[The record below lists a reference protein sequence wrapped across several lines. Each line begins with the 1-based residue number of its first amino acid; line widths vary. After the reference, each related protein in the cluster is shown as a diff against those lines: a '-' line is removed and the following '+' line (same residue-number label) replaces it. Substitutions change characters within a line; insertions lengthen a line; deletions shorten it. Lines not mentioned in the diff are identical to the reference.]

1 MNNDQLQ
8 ALLGLDRTALPP
20 DGGERFNRLVFARSP
35 YLLQHAE
42 NPTDWREWG
51 EEAFAEARRRG
62 VPLLVSIG
70 YATCHWCH
78 VMARESFS
86 DPEVAA
92 VLNRLYVPIKV
103 DREERPDLDEFY
115 MSASRVLTGSGG
127 WPLNVFI
134 DHDKKPFFAITYL
147 PKLPQSGIPG
157 FISLLENISI
167 LWRERPQL
175 VANNAGEISRA
186 MTELAAIPVQSG
198 KALHSLIG
206 DGYEQLQQLFD
217 HQYGGFGTSPKFP
230 LPVNLLFLLSRS
242 HDLFPGARSLALQT
256 LRSMA
261 GGGIHDQLAGGF
273 HRYAVDRHWLVPHFE
288 KMLYDQALLI
298 TAYVQGHVVSGDPSL
313 LETALTTA
321 RFAMDELAIPAGG
334 FCAALDADTEGEEGA
349 FYTWTSDEI
358 VQALGAEA
366 ALICEYWGVTDN
378 GHLHGH
384 SVLHLPTDPE
394 RFAAAHGL
402 DLASF
407 VSSIDAA
414 RQRLLALRRKR
425 ENPLR
430 DPKVICSWNGLM
442 IAALARLAHVAN
454 DADCLAAAV
463 KAASFIMEN
472 MVTPE
477 GRLLR
482 SWLGTP
488 APIAAFA
495 EDYACFCLGL
505 AELAESG
512 DASFTWR
519 ELLVRFGGELQRL
532 FVAGDGSV
540 ASTGS
545 DTERLPQA
553 VPAGHD
559 AILPSPA
566 AATASVCIRMGKI
579 LGDPACTATAHRIIS
594 FYRGMTE
601 RNPTAC
607 LALIMAEEELEE

>member
-8 ALLGLDRTALPP
+8 ALLGLDRTILPP
-20 DGGERFNRLVFARSP
+20 DGGERFNRLVFTRSP

-51 EEAFAEARRRG
+51 DEAFAEARRRG

-78 VMARESFS
+78 VMAHESFS

-115 MSASRVLTGSGG
+115 MCASRVLTGSGG
-127 WPLNVFI
+127 WPLNVFV

-147 PKLPQSGIPG
+147 PKLPQSGVPG

-167 LWRERPQL
+167 LWRERPQI
-175 VANNAGEISRA
+175 VANNAEEISRA
-186 MTELAAIPVQSG
+186 MAELAAIPVQSG
-198 KALHSLIG
+198 KALHSLVD

-217 HQYGGFGTSPKFP
+217 QQYGGFGISPKFP
-230 LPVNLLFLLSRS
+230 LPVNLLFLLGRSR
-242 HDLFPGARSLALQT
+242 DVFPGARSLALQT

-261 GGGIHDQLAGGF
+261 RGGIHDQLAGGF
-273 HRYAVDRHWLVPHFE
+273 HRYAVDRQWLVPHFE

-298 TAYVQGHVVSGDPSL
+298 STYVEGYVVSGEPSF

-321 RFAMDELAIPAGG
+321 RFAMEELAIPAGG
-334 FCAALDADTEGEEGA
+334 FCAALDADTGDEEGG
-349 FYTWTSDEI
+349 FYTWTPGEI
-358 VQALGAEA
+358 VQALGAEGE
-366 ALICEYWGVTDN
+366 LFCEYWGVTDE

-384 SVLHLPTDPE
+384 SILHLPTDPE
-394 RFAAAHGL
+394 RFAAAHDL
-402 DLASF
+402 DKANFASR
-407 VSSIDAA
+407 IGAA
-414 RQRLLALRRKR
+414 RQRLLALRRQR
-425 ENPLR
+425 ESPLR
-430 DPKVICSWNGLM
+430 DPKIICSWNGLM
-442 IAALARLAHVAN
+442 IAALARLARVVN
-454 DADCLAAAV
+454 DADCLSAAV
-463 KAASFIMEN
+463 NAAGFILGN
-472 MVTPE
+472 LVTPD

-512 DASFTWR
+512 DASFSWK
-519 ELLVRFGGELQRL
+519 ELLLRFGGELQRL

-540 ASTGS
+540 ASTGR
-545 DTERLPQA
+545 DTERLPF
-553 VPAGHD
+553 
-559 AILPSPA
+559 SPPLLQQRHQPVSA
-566 AATASVCIRMGKI
+566 WGKYSVIRHSRP
-579 LGDPACTATAHRIIS
+579 LR
-594 FYRGMTE
+594 TE
-601 RNPTAC
+601 SS
-607 LALIMAEEELEE
+607 LSIGG